1 MNPLLGVL
9 FHWLGGLASGSF
21 YVPYKGVKRWSWET
35 YWLVGGFFSWL
46 IAPWF
51 FAILKTTDVLTVLME
66 TPGHVWFY
74 TYLFGLLWGFG
85 GLTFGLTMRYLGMS
99 LGMAVALGY
108 CTVFGTL
115 IPPLFKG
122 EFGEKLIDPINGRW
136 VLAGLGVCMLG
147 IIITALAGH
156 TKEGEMSE
164 EDKLGTVKEFN
175 FKKGILVA
183 TFSGIMSACFAFGL
197 SSGDFIRETTLKVDM
212 VNSAAKEGKQVQ
224 RAFQPADAE
233 ITALIEAL
241 KPLTLFDKAKDANLA
256 GLTKMIEQPYVTE
269 RKIADLKEAQAQA
282 QESFRARLILWT
294 ADLKKTPLKKLESD
308 LTKERLKAVMAVP
321 LLKAATPALGKR
333 VADYATRLAAVA
345 ADPKK
350 FTIVQEMSTLAEK
363 ETALAVTEAGA
374 NLVAIHDKH
383 SLWTGLPVLIV
394 VLLGGFTTNFIWC
407 VLLNRRNK
415 TGYQYFTS
423 TPGEKSPHSKA
434 AAAGGE
440 GAPSNNGGAVDGR
453 HDKTRVP
460 LLANYIFSALA
471 GLTWYFQFFFYSM
484 GETQMG
490 QYKFSS
496 WTLHMASIIIFSS
509 IWGLALH
516 EWKGASFKAKGLLFL
531 GLVILVSSTLVV
543 GFGNMLAS

>member
-1 MNPLLGVL
+1 MNPILGVF

-51 FAILKTTDVLTVLME
+51 FAILNTTDVLTVLKE

-122 EFGEKLIDPINGRW
+122 EFQAKLITPLNGNW
-136 VLAGLGVCMLG
+136 VLAGLGVCVLG
-147 IIITALAGH
+147 IIITAIAGH
-156 TKEGEMSE
+156 TKEAEMSE
-164 EDKLGTVKEFN
+164 ADKLETVKEFN

-197 SSGDFIRETTLKVDM
+197 SAGDFIRETTLKVDM
-212 VNSAAKEGKQVQ
+212 VNSAAKEGKIVQ
-224 RAFQPADAE
+224 RANQPADDEVKAMFAALNPSEDLLAE
-233 ITALIEAL
+233 
-241 KPLTLFDKAKDANLA
+241 KDQNLA
-256 GLTKMIEQPYVTE
+256 GVTKAIEDPYVIQ
-269 RKIADLKEAQAQA
+269 RKIGELNDAKVAPGDATLSKLQADLPKAQTKA
-282 QESFRARLILWT
+282 ESLASAVAGDT
-294 ADLKKTPLKKLESD
+294 SPLG
-308 LTKERLKAVMAVP
+308 V
-321 LLKAATPALGKR
+321 R
-333 VADYATRLAAVA
+333 VAAYAKRLAAIS
-345 ADPKK
+345 ADAKK
-350 FTIVQEMSTLAEK
+350 LKIVQEMSTLAEK
-363 ETALAVTEAGA
+363 ETALAVSESGA
-374 NLVAIHDKH
+374 DLIAIHAKH
-383 SLWTGLPVLIV
+383 SLWTGLPVLII

-407 VLLNRRNK
+407 LLLNLRNK
-415 TGYQYFTS
+415 TGYQYFS
-423 TPGEKSPHSKA
+423 SKPGEQSPHYHA
-434 AAAGGE
+434 EAAGGE
-440 GAPSNNGGAVDGR
+440 GAPAGSGAKFDGR
-453 HDKTRVP
+453 HDKTPVP
-460 LLANYIFSALA
+460 LLGNYIFSALA
-471 GLTWYFQFFFYSM
+471 GITWYFQFFFYSM

-516 EWKGASFKAKGLLFL
+516 EWKGASPKAKGLLFL
-531 GLVILVSSTLVV
+531 GLAVLVASTFVV
-543 GFGNMLAS
+543 GYGNLLGSRM

>member
-1 MNPLLGVL
+1 MNPILGVF

-51 FAILKTTDVLTVLME
+51 FATLKTTDVITVLME

-122 EFGEKLIDPINGRW
+122 EFVTKLIDPVNGRW
-136 VLAGLGVCMLG
+136 VLAGLGVCILG

-164 EDKLGTVKEFN
+164 EDKLETVKEFN
-175 FKKGILVA
+175 FKKGLLVA

-212 VNSAAKEGKQVQ
+212 VNSAAKEGKTVQ
-224 RAFQPADAE
+224 REYQPADDAIQALLAAIPAE
-233 ITALIEAL
+233 LFKSGSGPATKEAAPTLNDVTGLIE
-241 KPLTLFDKAKDANLA
+241 K
-256 GLTKMIEQPYVTE
+256 PYVIQ
-269 RKIADLKEAQAQA
+269 RKINELKEAKVAVADASGQVAKLQ
-282 QESFRARLILWT
+282 
-294 ADLKKTPLKKLESD
+294 ADLPTAQ
-308 LTKERLKAVMAVP
+308 TKADAVVAAVTACT
-321 LLKAATPALGKR
+321 KGGGALVAMR
-333 VADYATRLAAVA
+333 VTAYAKRLAAVA
-345 ADPKK
+345 GDVKQL
-350 FTIVQEMSTLAEK
+350 TIVQEMSTLAEK
-363 ETALAVTEAGA
+363 ETALAVTEGGA

-407 VLLNRRNK
+407 VLLNWRNK

-423 TPGEKSPHSKA
+423 KPGEKSPHYHA

-440 GAPSNNGGAVDGR
+440 GAPSTNGAAVDGR
-453 HDKTRVP
+453 HDKTPVP

-516 EWKGASFKAKGLLFL
+516 EWKGASSKAKGLLLL
-531 GLVILVSSTLVV
+531 GLAVLVTSTLVV
-543 GFGNMLAS
+543 GYGNYLGSKG